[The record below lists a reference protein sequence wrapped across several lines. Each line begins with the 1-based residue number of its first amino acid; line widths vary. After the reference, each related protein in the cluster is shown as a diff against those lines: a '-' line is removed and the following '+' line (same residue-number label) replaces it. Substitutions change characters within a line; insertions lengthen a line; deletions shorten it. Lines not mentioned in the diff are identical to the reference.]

1 MIPHISFIFKNIKQ
15 KIKIYLF
22 FNMVY
27 IGNKEKLKKNIK
39 IKNRKLQKI
48 KTLKLLML
56 TLRCDECLTHQR
68 KQRE

>member
-1 MIPHISFIFKNIKQ
+1 
-15 KIKIYLF
+15 
-22 FNMVY
+22 MVY

-56 TLRCDECLTHQR
+56 TLRCDECLTHQIKENKENNYFLKR
-68 KQRE
+68 AS

>member
-1 MIPHISFIFKNIKQ
+1 
-15 KIKIYLF
+15 
-22 FNMVY
+22 MVY